1 MKLAAFL
8 LAFLMLLCA
17 ATLAQIPRT
26 LSYQAVLTDNGG
38 APKPDGAYTITFRLY
53 PSAGGGAVLWTETQT
68 LQVKRGLFSAV
79 LGSVTPIGPA
89 LAFDRPYWLSLQ
101 VAPDIETAT
110 RLPLASV
117 GYSFSAIIADTARYS
132 KGTVAA
138 APLALSAA
146 VSNPNYVLSSTA
158 TGTGGGIIGL
168 GDNGF
173 GVVGQ
178 ALGTS
183 GINYGVAG
191 NSKSPD
197 GVAVSGWNLATTGF
211 ALGVRGL
218 TNSPSGWGVY
228 GVGGVSGD
236 GVVGVSQ
243 GTTGV
248 NVGVAGNSSSPDGFA
263 VSGLNLATTGEAVGV
278 IGATYSPTGSGV
290 KGIGGANGIG
300 VVGLGFMGVRGGSTS
315 PTGFGVWGEASR
327 GVVGKSFSVAG
338 TGVYGEAGFNTS
350 GDCRGMYGV
359 AYNALGHGMVGE
371 NFATTGSGR
380 GVWGISHSPQGV
392 GVFGNN
398 TDPNGWAAY
407 FDGKTATRSLHI
419 IGGADL
425 AEPFDTE
432 ADEFVQPGSL
442 MVIDPLNPGKLTL
455 SELPYDSR
463 VAGIVSGAGGVK
475 PGITL
480 QQDGLLNGKSLVAI
494 AGRVYCLADAET
506 GPIQAGD
513 LLTTSSTPGHA
524 MKAADKERSHG
535 AIIGKA
541 MSSLEQG
548 TGLVL
553 VLVNLQ

>member
-1 MKLAAFL
+1 MKLSAFL

-38 APKPDGAYTITFRLY
+38 VPKPDGAYTVTFRLY

-101 VAPDIETAT
+101 VAPDIEMAT

-117 GYSFSAIIADTARYS
+117 GYSFSAIIADTARYA

-178 ALGTS
+178 ALGTT
-183 GINYGVAG
+183 GVNYGVAG
-191 NSKSPD
+191 N
-197 GVAVSGWNLATTGF
+197 T
-211 ALGVRGL
+211 
-218 TNSPSGWGVY
+218 
-228 GVGGVSGD
+228 
-236 GVVGVSQ
+236 
-243 GTTGV
+243 
-248 NVGVAGNSSSPDGFA
+248 SSPDGFA
-263 VSGLNLATTGEAVGV
+263 VSGRNLATTGNAVGV
-278 IGATYSPTGSGV
+278 LGATNSPTGWGV
-290 KGIGGANGIG
+290 QGTGGANGIG
-300 VVGLGFMGVRGGSTS
+300 VLGVGSMGVRGGSTS
-315 PTGFGVWGEASR
+315 PTGFGVWGEAFR

-338 TGVYGEAGFNTS
+338 IGVYGEAGFNTS

-359 AYNALGHGMVGE
+359 AFNALGDGMFGD

-392 GVFGNN
+392 GVYGNN

-425 AEPFDTE
+425 AEPFDTGT
-432 ADEFVQPGSL
+432 DEFVQPGSL

-494 AGRVYCLADAET
+494 AGRVYCLADAGT

-524 MKAADKERSHG
+524 MKATDKERSHG